1 MSDHL
6 PECPLFRPCRG
17 NANGMHIPQGTV
29 AGIPVTIC
37 GMCMHDCICPALRA
51 CTVRVL
57 GEVREA
63 VAEIADWYPAD
74 VFPKP
79 TGPSDSSDRH
89 GAEMARVT
97 VRNAIA
103 AIDRL
108 AQEAP

>member
-1 MSDHL
+1 MTAHL

-17 NANGMHIPQGTV
+17 NANGNHIPQGTV

-57 GEVREA
+57 GEAREA
-63 VAEIADWYPAD
+63 VPHSD
-74 VFPKP
+74 VCMSLLSENHFCDCYRAI
-79 TGPSDSSDRH
+79 TDR
-89 GAEMARVT
+89 
-97 VRNAIA
+97 

>member
-1 MSDHL
+1 MIEHL

-57 GEVREA
+57 GEARGAVAAEA
-63 VAEIADWYPAD
+63 VNPWPVQNEFDVAYIAGHEDQMRD
-74 VFPKP
+74 VL
-79 TGPSDSSDRH
+79 
-89 GAEMARVT
+89 
-97 VRNAIA
+97 A